1 MFGKWIGRGGAKDE
15 PSVQTLAALAPYA
28 GLTPAELEAALALVE
43 RVSVKT
49 GLLQDEL
56 RANRRVFLH
65 RGSLQIQTHTGYV
78 LPLKAGT
85 EPARFPVPLKPE
97 VVSLYAAEPCTF
109 LCLPASLGASPTG
122 SGAMMLECPEL
133 TPEEAAAYDQL
144 RAYFRKGQ
152 CELPSLPDLA
162 LKIGKAIDDPNNA
175 NEDIARLIQLD
186 PSLTARLIS
195 VVNSAAFGGINKIT
209 SINQATA
216 RLGRTKVRSL
226 VYSCLLKGIF
236 RISSPALKRRM
247 EALWQH
253 SVHVAALSFVLGRET
268 SGIDSEQALLAG
280 LVHDIG
286 AVAAIGGINRF
297 PVLARREEVLDYTL
311 ESLRVDVGLQ
321 TLQQWGLQREF
332 ADVVRDAENWQRVG
346 CAIPQNVDVVILA
359 QLHAMVGGARGAR
372 VPRIDSVPAFSKLA
386 RGELTPRH
394 SLALLEEAEA
404 DVREVRALIGT
415 G

>member
-1 MFGKWIGRGGAKDE
+1 M
-15 PSVQTLAALAPYA
+15 
-28 GLTPAELEAALALVE
+28 
-43 RVSVKT
+43 
-49 GLLQDEL
+49 
-56 RANRRVFLH
+56 
-65 RGSLQIQTHTGYV
+65 
-78 LPLKAGT
+78 
-85 EPARFPVPLKPE
+85 PLKPDAL
-97 VVSLYAAEPCTF
+97 SLYAAEPCTF
-109 LCLPASLGASPTG
+109 LCIPASIGAAPAG
-122 SGAMMLECPEL
+122 PQGVVLECPEL
-133 TPEEAAAYDQL
+133 TPEETEAYDQL
-144 RAYFRKGQ
+144 RAYFHKGQ

-195 VVNSAAFGGINKIT
+195 VVNSAAFGGFNKIT

-236 RISSPALKRRM
+236 RISSPALKKRM

-311 ESLRVDVGLQ
+311 DSLRTDVGLQ
-321 TLQQWGLQREF
+321 TLRQWGLYSEF
-332 ADVVRDAENWQRVG
+332 ADVVRDAENWQRIG
-346 CAIPQNVDVVILA
+346 WAIPQNADVVILA
-359 QLHAMVGGARGAR
+359 QLHAMVGSTRGKR
-372 VPRIDSVPAFSKLA
+372 LPRIDTVPAFSKLA

-404 DVREVRALIGT
+404 DVREVRSLIGT